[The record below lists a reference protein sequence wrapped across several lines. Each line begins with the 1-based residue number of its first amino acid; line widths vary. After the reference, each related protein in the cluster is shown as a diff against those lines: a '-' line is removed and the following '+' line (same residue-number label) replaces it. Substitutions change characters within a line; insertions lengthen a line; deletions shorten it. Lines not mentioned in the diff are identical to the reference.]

1 MRSYERV
8 QKANMCV
15 VGAGTTLIRLA
26 YGFSRPHGP
35 PGHSGHAQTVFHQT
49 SKINYS
55 INMSSIEAALDDLK
69 SQKKPLFRAT
79 ARKYAIPYE
88 TL

>member
-1 MRSYERV
+1 
-8 QKANMCV
+8 
-15 VGAGTTLIRLA
+15 
-26 YGFSRPHGP
+26 
-35 PGHSGHAQTVFHQT
+35 
-49 SKINYS
+49 
-55 INMSSIEAALDDLK
+55 MSSIEAALDDLK